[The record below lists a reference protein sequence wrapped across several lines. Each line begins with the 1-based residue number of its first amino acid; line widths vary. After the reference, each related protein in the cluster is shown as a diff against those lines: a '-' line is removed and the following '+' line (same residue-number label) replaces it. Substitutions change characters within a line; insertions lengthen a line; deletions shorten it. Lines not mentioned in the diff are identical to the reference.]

1 MPVECDGRNGWRNP
15 RTLCD
20 APARGAPSDLER
32 QHANAFTPESRIVL
46 SAQIVAL
53 TTELRQLGEG
63 PDHVSKLQLLHHALD
78 AIWAQASASALPA
91 AEQAAL
97 RMKMTRS
104 LLDALEAGERD
115 PENLRQAALK
125 EVGERA

>member
-1 MPVECDGRNGWRNP
+1 MGAKDGEGCGNYLTRL
-15 RTLCD
+15 RTTL
-20 APARGAPSDLER
+20 ADLQR
-32 QHANAFTPESRIVL
+32 QHANASTPESRTIL
-46 SAQIVAL
+46 AAQISTLAS
-53 TTELRQLGEG
+53 ELRQLGEG
-63 PDHVSKLQLLHHALD
+63 LDHVSKLQLLHHALD
-78 AIWAQASASALPA
+78 AILAQASASALPA

-97 RMKMTRS
+97 RMKMSRS